1 MKKKILEFK
10 NRDNLFRHMCQL
22 FELQIHQFEYDG
34 LPDTLPPEFLEFYL
48 LINGTVAIGHADKS
62 DDIYCAVGSYTGN
75 YNGYLPTEYAAAV
88 LDIGEIRG
96 FWYGENKNIVVG
108 KNNNFRAPEFDI
120 PFTANVLTQV
130 DISEDCNV
138 IFSRFVKLPFADN
151 DKEKTQLESA
161 IKSIAK
167 GDYTAVFSRDTANSF
182 EKFIEGGIEKDKFL
196 ELVDVDKI
204 NGLQYLNQ
212 YRDNI
217 VKRFLSRRGYMVQT
231 TSKLAQQTNTEMH
244 GADSYSFLYPLNQ
257 LKARQQMC
265 EELNT
270 VFGLNCSVKFNP
282 ILEKVYKDFM
292 TEPEKEENVSRETG
306 DNETAETVS
315 RETTETEE
323 TEVENND
330 PNS

>member
-22 FELQIHQFEYDG
+22 FELQIHQFEYTG
-34 LPDTLPPEFLEFYL
+34 LPDTIPPEFLEFYL
-48 LINGTVAIGHADKS
+48 LINGTVAIGHADNS
-62 DDIYCAVGSYTGN
+62 DEIYCAVGSYTGN

-96 FWYGENKNIVVG
+96 FWYGKDKNIVVG
-108 KNNNFRAPEFDI
+108 KNNNFRSPEFDI

-138 IFSRFVKLPFADN
+138 LFSRFIKLPFADN
-151 DKEKTQLESA
+151 DKEKEQIISA
-161 IKSIAK
+161 IKSIIK
-167 GDYTAVFSRDTANSF
+167 GDITAVATRYTADSF
-182 EKFIEGGIEKDKFL
+182 EKFIEGGIEKEKFL
-196 ELVDVDKI
+196 DLVDVDKI

-217 VKRFLSRRGYMVQT
+217 VKRFLSRRGYMVQV
-231 TSKLAQQTNTEMH
+231 TSKLAQQTSTEMH

-265 EELNT
+265 EEINS
-270 VFGLNCSVKFNP
+270 VFGLNVSVEFNP
-282 ILEKVYKDFM
+282 ILKKVYKDFM
-292 TEPEKEENVSRETG
+292 TEPKEENENVSRETN
-306 DNETAETVS
+306 D
-315 RETTETEE
+315 ETENSE
-323 TEVENND
+323 ADNNESVGENIEQD
-330 PNS
+330 STD

>member
-1 MKKKILEFK
+1 MKKKILDFK

-22 FELQIHQFEYDG
+22 FELQIHQFEYTG
-34 LPDTLPPEFLEFYL
+34 LPDTIPPEFLEFYL
-48 LINGTVAIGHADKS
+48 LINGTVAIGHADNS
-62 DDIYCAVGSYTGN
+62 DEIYCAVGSYTGN

-96 FWYGENKNIVVG
+96 FWYGKDKNIVVG

-138 IFSRFVKLPFADN
+138 LFSRFIKLPFADN
-151 DKEKTQLESA
+151 DKEKEQIISA
-161 IKSIAK
+161 IKSIIK
-167 GDYTAVFSRDTANSF
+167 GDITAVASRDTADSF
-182 EKFIEGGIEKDKFL
+182 EKFIEGGIEKEKFL
-196 ELVDVDKI
+196 DLVDVDKI

-217 VKRFLSRRGYMVQT
+217 VKRFLSRRGYMVQV
-231 TSKLAQQTNTEMH
+231 TSKLAQQTSTEMH

-265 EELNT
+265 EEINS
-270 VFGLNCSVKFNP
+270 VFGLNVSVDFNP
-282 ILEKVYKDFM
+282 ILKKVYKNFM
-292 TEPEKEENVSRETG
+292 TEPKEENENVSRETNDET
-306 DNETAETVS
+306 DNNESVG
-315 RETTETEE
+315 
-323 TEVENND
+323 ENNEQD
-330 PNS
+330 STD